1 MEPACTTYR
10 SGSERGSCLA
20 TVPMELDELQLKEQI
35 ARCRRL
41 ARALTDVEMREALE
55 ELAAEYEAKLKR
67 RSGTF
72 MLRRKSD

>member
-1 MEPACTTYR
+1 MEPACTTCR

-41 ARALTDVEMREALE
+41 ARALTDDEMRQALE
-55 ELAAEYEAKLKR
+55 ELADEYEARLKR
-67 RSGTF
+67 SSGNF